1 MDRFLFAYW
10 PIGDRYSAGARAA
23 AGPITAPPHVDS
35 MLYFQ

>member
-10 PIGDRYSAGARAA
+10 PIGDRYSAGAAA
-23 AGPITAPPHVDS
+23 AGPITAAPHVDS